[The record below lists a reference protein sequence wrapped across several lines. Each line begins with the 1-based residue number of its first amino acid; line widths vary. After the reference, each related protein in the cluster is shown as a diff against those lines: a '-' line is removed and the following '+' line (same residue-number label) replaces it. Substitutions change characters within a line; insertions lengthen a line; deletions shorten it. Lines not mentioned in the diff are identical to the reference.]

1 MFSKKHYRQLK
12 ADYKKLFQKCDN
24 YLKTHPS
31 AVVEYD
37 EMYEEDP
44 TLSFKHRDGIISVH
58 TTFCLHRTKV
68 K

>member
-1 MFSKKHYRQLK
+1 MFPDKYYKQVK
-12 ADYKKLFQKCDN
+12 ADYRKFFQKCDN
-24 YLKTHPS
+24 FLKTHPS
-31 AVVEYD
+31 AKVEYD
-37 EMYEEDP
+37 EMCEEDP